1 MDPQILFWAARV
13 MVAPSP
19 NLENGERTSLGAA
32 VEFIWGNAD
41 LEVSMEHLVE
51 MQSTNV
57 LLVFLFFFQLLPV
70 INNIT
75 MNSILINAF
84 MQFLDNFLMS
94 LT

>member
-1 MDPQILFWAARV
+1 MDPQILFWAAGV

-19 NLENGERTSLGAA
+19 NLENGGRTSLGAA

-57 LLVFLFFFQLLPV
+57 LLVFLFFSTSSCYKQHRYEQYSDKCLYAVP
-70 INNIT
+70 
-75 MNSILINAF
+75 
-84 MQFLDNFLMS
+84 
-94 LT
+94 